1 MTSKLAKPSLSLI
14 ILWLAGACEALLLT
28 RFVARLLAA
37 RPDNPSIMLL
47 YRLTEPL
54 VAPLRA
60 LDYDQP
66 PYGGVV
72 EFSTLAL
79 ALILPLLVGMFWLW
93 HQHCNQRKLENV

>member
-1 MTSKLAKPSLSLI
+1 MSSKPSLSLI
-14 ILWLAGACEALLLT
+14 ILWLAGACEVLLLA
-28 RFVARLLAA
+28 RFVARMLAA

-47 YRLTEPL
+47 YGLTNPL
-54 VAPLRA
+54 VAPLHA

-93 HQHCNQRKLENV
+93 HQYCNQPRHEDV